1 MEEEYIQN
9 LKNYLVEFDK
19 LPIAKKKITAL
30 LEADNCYKKGN
41 IPTKSLP
48 NLEFTETEILEH
60 LTEFPNIMEL
70 ESHLLDFREY
80 IIEEYGIWHI
90 YSQEWLQDLK
100 AFLADEQTLMIMAG
114 NAVLG
119 KFLKNIICTDNLDWR
134 HQDNERP
141 NPWTKIEQLDALEAV
156 KKYLNNVSN
165 IIIEWCPDSTDTDI
179 KVLHYLRQKKWKGN
193 LIVVGEKLGATNSKA
208 FWEEAHL
215 ERPVDLNRHHKPFDF
230 IKDQVYLAK

>member
-1 MEEEYIQN
+1 MQY
-9 LKNYLVEFDK
+9 FD
-19 LPIAKKKITAL
+19 ICIST
-30 LEADNCYKKGN
+30 
-41 IPTKSLP
+41 
-48 NLEFTETEILEH
+48 
-60 LTEFPNIMEL
+60 
-70 ESHLLDFREY
+70 
-80 IIEEYGIWHI
+80 IWHI

-100 AFLADEQTLMIMAG
+100 SFLADEQTLMIMAG

-141 NPWTKIEQLDALEAV
+141 NPWTDVEQLDALEAV

-193 LIVVGEKLGATNSKA
+193 LIVLGEKQGATNSKA
-208 FWEEAHL
+208 FWKEAHL
-215 ERPVDLNRHHKPFDF
+215 ERPVNLNQHHKPFDF